1 MTWLGVPILDWVIL
15 AALLVLGAEAW
26 ITTRPAK
33 PGDAAKGKPPVEAAP
48 SGVETPVRRAS
59 TRAPDA

>member
-26 ITTRPAK
+26 ITTRPAR
-33 PGDAAKGKPPVEAAP
+33 PGDAAKGKPPAAAP
-48 SGVETPVRRAS
+48 SGVDTPVRGAS